1 MYELSHKLSN
11 NLIRLY
17 EEIREVLENLTQ
29 KANFDSCPR
38 KLRKIGSQMFDI
50 KIYFT

>member
-17 EEIREVLENLTQ
+17 DEIREVLENLTQ
-29 KANFDSCPR
+29 KQILAVALGNCVKSAL
-38 KLRKIGSQMFDI
+38 KYSI
-50 KIYFT
+50 